1 MRRLLVALTL
11 LALLALA
18 GCGGSSKHAS
28 TPPPTVPVKA
38 APFAGTVAR
47 TTAARTVRF
56 AQRTVLAVGGSA
68 LAAAE
73 NGTASLV
80 ERRARVYKQLAS
92 GGVPGEIV
100 VIGPITYT
108 NANVQAALNDPSVQP
123 WTKLDTRRLNE
134 RDRANQADE
143 LAHAA
148 APAYLA
154 DGVAQPHRVGVFGR
168 LTQYRGTV
176 DPTRLEKRLPA
187 RVRPW
192 LMNAVRADY
201 PSRPFPALFWLDP
214 QGRVSRVLVDYKTSK
229 GTPVEIATQYS
240 GYGVKVD
247 VSLPRADEIKDVT
260 PR

>member
-1 MRRLLVALTL
+1 MLLV
-11 LALLALA
+11 LA
-18 GCGGSSKHAS
+18 GCGGSGKHAS
-28 TPPPTVPVKA
+28 TAPVVTVKP
-38 APFAGTVAR
+38 APFTGTVAK
-47 TTAARTVRF
+47 TTAAGSVRF
-56 AQRTVLAVGGSA
+56 AQRTVLSVGTST
-68 LAAAE
+68 LEAAE

-123 WTKLDTRRLNE
+123 WTKLDTRRLNA
-134 RDRANQADE
+134 RQQATQADE

-154 DGVAQPHRVGVFGR
+154 LGVAHPHRVGVFGR

-176 DPTRLEKRLPA
+176 DPA
-187 RVRPW
+187 RVAERLSPDVRAW
-192 LMNAVRADY
+192 VLKAVRADY
-201 PSRPFPALFWLDP
+201 PARPFAAQFWLDSR
-214 QGRVSRVLVDYKTSK
+214 GRVSRVLVAYRTAR
-229 GTPVEIATQYS
+229 GTPVVIATQYS

-247 VSLPRADEIKDVT
+247 VSLPPAREIKDVT
-260 PR
+260 P